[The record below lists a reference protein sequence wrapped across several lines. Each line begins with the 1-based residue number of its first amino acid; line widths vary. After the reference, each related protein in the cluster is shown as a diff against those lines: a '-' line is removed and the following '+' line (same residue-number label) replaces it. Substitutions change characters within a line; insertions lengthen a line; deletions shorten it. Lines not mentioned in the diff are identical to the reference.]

1 MNLIWVLFSRSL
13 LSWVFLPVLALTV
26 IVMGGCTTDIITPE
40 LEDTAGSKTEYDG
53 EVLFRALFF
62 GQGDLSTALFPEVWR
77 NENIE
82 AKRGP
87 HDPEVIAFREDVVE
101 WVASNHSAFF
111 AKFGRELQSGDHVR
125 VDATLNAAGG
135 MLEKAIYA
143 VGDEEVLAATKEGHI
158 SPMDQTCIF
167 VYRTLA
173 VAIHY
178 AAVVW
183 RVRVAAVPAKIKE
196 TGALQREQF
205 VDIVAR
211 RLAWTG

>member
-1 MNLIWVLFSRSL
+1 
-13 LSWVFLPVLALTV
+13 
-26 IVMGGCTTDIITPE
+26 MG
-40 LEDTAGSKTEYDG
+40 YDG

-62 GQGDLSTALFPEVWR
+62 GQGELSTVLFPEVWQ

-101 WVASNHSAFF
+101 WIASNHSAFF
-111 AKFGRELQSGDHVR
+111 AEFGRELQSGDHVR

-135 MLEKAIYA
+135 MLEKAVFA
-143 VGDEEVLAATKEGHI
+143 VGDGEVLAAATKKEHI
-158 SPMDQTCIF
+158 SPMDETCIF

-183 RVRVAAVPAKIKE
+183 RVKVAAVTEIVEK

-205 VDIVAR
+205 VDVVTR